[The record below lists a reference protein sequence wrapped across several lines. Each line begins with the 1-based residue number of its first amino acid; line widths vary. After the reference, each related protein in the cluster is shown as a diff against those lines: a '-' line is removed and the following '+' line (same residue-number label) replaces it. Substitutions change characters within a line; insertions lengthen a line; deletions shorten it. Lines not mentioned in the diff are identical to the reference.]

1 MNDPHVS
8 VLIYRVRHDETVNY
22 DKASPLEYETASFK
36 VFVKS
41 RRRLLARLCEA
52 AEKSRPYLASLA
64 VTEID
69 LTMACNLSTL
79 RP

>member
-1 MNDPHVS
+1 M
-8 VLIYRVRHDETVNY
+8 RRF
-22 DKASPLEYETASFK
+22 KAACSWPAGRICLKPTLHFLVQGGK
-36 VFVKS
+36 ILGLFV
-41 RRRLLARLCEA
+41 CDA